1 MRAECVQGE
10 GGGQKRPKE
19 CVRTLCMAP
28 NKLWLFLVKL
38 FQRTLNWCILQYERR
53 PAYCLAI
60 SHSRKQ
66 VGAKLN
72 TTCKSIP
79 NMNESIAY
87 CLTNGPAIRER
98 KIEFFQT
105 LHTPTKYEQC
115 SCLQEK
121 QETSGSFQIC
131 MDLNYIWLNMEVGHK
146 VQEWG
151 GYFYLNKRSY
161 LTFLHLRFHPHSHES
176 LMGRL

>member
-1 MRAECVQGE
+1 MK
-10 GGGQKRPKE
+10 GGLPS
-19 CVRTLCMAP
+19 
-28 NKLWLFLVKL
+28 
-38 FQRTLNWCILQYERR
+38 
-53 PAYCLAI
+53 LAI

-105 LHTPTKYEQC
+105 LHAATNQVHAYK
-115 SCLQEK
+115 K
-121 QETSGSFQIC
+121 
-131 MDLNYIWLNMEVGHK
+131 
-146 VQEWG
+146 
-151 GYFYLNKRSY
+151 NKKRQD
-161 LTFLHLRFHPHSHES
+161 HSKPAWT
-176 LMGRL
+176 